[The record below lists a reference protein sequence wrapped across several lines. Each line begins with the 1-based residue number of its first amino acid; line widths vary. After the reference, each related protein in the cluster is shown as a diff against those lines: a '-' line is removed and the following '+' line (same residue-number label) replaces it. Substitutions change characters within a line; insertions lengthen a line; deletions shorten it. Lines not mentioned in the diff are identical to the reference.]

1 MRGSIVRYMYYQVSN
16 ELLNQGLISCIPD
29 YKTMHNKSSWG
40 VIVKRYND
48 SFAYIGINTSFFNP
62 DFQHS
67 WTSFKWFSLVETICH
82 EFAHIQE
89 WEHGAKHTKLTFDYI
104 LIAYDLLLKD
114 EKLNKFDSFVDSLE
128 EFKNSEEF
136 KAFFDILLKPTEKN
150 VNETVNKFYN
160 FNSYLM
166 SSFCFVIFAWGI
178 FYFSII
184 RPPPVLLF
192 LKFQHIKNVL

>member
-1 MRGSIVRYMYYQVSN
+1 MRGSIIRYMYYQISN

-48 SFAYIGINTSFFNP
+48 SFAYIGINTSIFNP

-104 LIAYDLLLKD
+104 LIAYGLLLKD
-114 EKLNKFDSFVDSLE
+114 DNLNKRSAFIDSLE
-128 EFKNSEEF
+128 VFKNSEEF
-136 KAFFDILLKPTEKN
+136 KAFFDVLFNSEKDDSN
-150 VNETVNKFYN
+150 TSNNN
-160 FNSYLM
+160 FNLDFYLM
-166 SSFCFVIFAWGI
+166 PGFVFTFFIFEIFCFITDE
-178 FYFSII
+178 FYFV
-184 RPPPVLLF
+184 RPPPATIF
-192 LKFQHIKNVL
+192 N

>member
-1 MRGSIVRYMYYQVSN
+1 MRGSIIRYMYYQIGN

-29 YKTMHNKSSWG
+29 YKTIHNNRSYG
-40 VIVKRYND
+40 LIVQRYNG
-48 SFAYIGINTSFFNP
+48 FAYIGINTSIFNP

-67 WTSFKWFSLVETICH
+67 WNELKWFRLIETICH
-82 EFAHIQE
+82 EFAHIKE
-89 WEHGAKHTKLTFDYI
+89 WEHGPNHTKLTFDYI
-104 LIAYDLLLKD
+104 LIAYNLLLKD

-136 KAFFDILLKPTEKN
+136 KAFFDVLLKSEKN

-178 FYFSII
+178 FRFSII
-184 RPPPVLLF
+184 RPPPVA
-192 LKFQHIKNVL
+192 II

>member
-1 MRGSIVRYMYYQVSN
+1 MRGSIVRYMYYQIGN
-16 ELLNQGLISCIPD
+16 ELLSQGLIPCIPN
-29 YKTMHNKSSWG
+29 YKTIHNHSSYG
-40 VIVKRYND
+40 VIVKRYNG
-48 SFAYIGINTSFFNP
+48 FAYIGINTSFFNL

-67 WTSFKWFSLVETICH
+67 WTSFKWFNLVETICH
-82 EFAHIQE
+82 EFAHIEE

-104 LIAYDLLLKD
+104 LIAYNLLLKD

-136 KAFFDILLKPTEKN
+136 KAFFDVLLKSEKN

-178 FYFSII
+178 FNFSII
-184 RPPPVLLF
+184 RPPPVVSF
-192 LKFQHIKNVL
+192 FKISAYKNVL